1 MAISEMRSKE
11 STVGVQ
17 LDGHISNWS
26 GYMMRSEISSMMGVK
41 SLMVLLRGQPVHLW
55 AERDRER
62 ERGEGPNW
70 KILRAIA
77 PVLSFSNMEND
88 EKMKQAQMG
97 LVIFHPNW
105 GCSSSLAVMIQT

>member
-1 MAISEMRSKE
+1 
-11 STVGVQ
+11 
-17 LDGHISNWS
+17 
-26 GYMMRSEISSMMGVK
+26 MMRSEISSMMGVK
-41 SLMVLLRGQPVHLW
+41 SLMALLRGQPVHLW

-77 PVLSFSNMEND
+77 PVLPFSNMEND
-88 EKMKQAQMG
+88 DQTMKQAQMG

-105 GCSSSLAVMIQT
+105 GCSSLAVIQT